1 MYIIQVKK
9 SDIEE
14 MKEELTNLKSLES
27 FDGECDEDNKKFFSG
42 KWIDGKEFDFLAF
55 NKDSDINII
64 KSSEKIKKIEVP
76 EFYKEE
82 YWWYLIDVPNEDME
96 YDEDTG
102 EAFVSD
108 QRWDYEDFDD
118 DVEILAEKYFPR
130 SVDWKKV
137 LEYMDEQR
145 FI

>member
-27 FDGECDEDNKKFFSG
+27 FEGECDEDNKKFFSG
-42 KWIDGKEFDFLAF
+42 KWIDGKKFDFLAF